1 MKETAVFH
9 VLLLLVFILF
19 TRNELGNINAL
30 IVENNPFYGL
40 SNEKVKSVESTTKDN
55 LINIRLDYS
64 PQTIQRGSP
73 EFFKV
78 NLFYKNNN
86 QSVLHAD
93 TDVIITKNGKE
104 LYKESN
110 QFLQGYVHTPNGIV
124 LSSYKFPSA
133 GQYGILL
140 KVVGINFMPVDPK
153 QVNFAANITESD
165 DKYQVN
171 IAK

>member
-110 QFLQGYVHTPNGIV
+110 QFLQST
-124 LSSYKFPSA
+124 LC
-133 GQYGILL
+133 L
-140 KVVGINFMPVDPK
+140 
-153 QVNFAANITESD
+153 
-165 DKYQVN
+165 
-171 IAK
+171 